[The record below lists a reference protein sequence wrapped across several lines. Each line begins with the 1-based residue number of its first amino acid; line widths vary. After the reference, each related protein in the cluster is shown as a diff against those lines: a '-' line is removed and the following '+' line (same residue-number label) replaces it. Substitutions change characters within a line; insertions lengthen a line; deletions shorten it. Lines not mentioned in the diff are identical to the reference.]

1 MRFYLLLY
9 VAILGC
15 YVQSIL
21 LNCIISFMCFVSL
34 FCFVFLRS
42 SVHNRLPLSSAFSN
56 FRLSL
61 CVWMLFHLQP
71 SCVQYEFVIH
81 IYLGIDSCI
90 FLILL
95 VHSCLILCPFSPSLH
110 CLSIH
115 TMAHLWSLFSLFPLI
130 CFLHSVIPLLLACLL
145 HHHSNI
151 V

>member
-1 MRFYLLLY
+1 MSRFLVATCNPFCLIALSRSCALFPSFALY
-9 VAILGC
+9 FYVHLFIIVFPSVLRFPISGFLFALGC
-15 YVQSIL
+15 SSIY
-21 LNCIISFMCFVSL
+21 
-34 FCFVFLRS
+34 
-42 SVHNRLPLSSAFSN
+42 NRLASN
-56 FRLSL
+56 
-61 CVWMLFHLQP
+61 MN
-71 SCVQYEFVIH
+71 FVIH